1 MCLSSDV
8 CPAKRRSYGKLFR
21 SWFSFRLTSHHHHRH
36 IADCAFAV
44 ALLQLTMGLT
54 ISSIFGRLFGNQ
66 ERRIL
71 MGACL
76 YCSHLST
83 SDRGGGGRE
92 KRTSNTQHARMPFD
106 LICPWIARDSSADMA
121 HPHTHCCVSM
131 YVCVCVLLHS
141 WAGRCR
147 QDDDLVQAQARR
159 DRDNHSNDWCVKR
172 CWTPAALPVCAPC
185 LCVCVDLSSTRT

>member
-1 MCLSSDV
+1 MF
-8 CPAKRRSYGKLFR
+8 CPAKRRYYGKLFR
-21 SWFSFRLTSHHHHRH
+21 SWFSFRLISHHHHRH

-83 SDRGGGGRE
+83 ADRGGGGRE
-92 KRTSNTQHARMPFD
+92 KRTSNTQHARMPFH
-106 LICPWIARDSSADMA
+106 LICPWMRAMA
-121 HPHTHCCVSM
+121 ALTWHTLTRVAASRC
-131 YVCVCVLLHS
+131 VCVCSAAQLGWTL
-141 WAGRCR
+141 
-147 QDDDLVQAQARR
+147 QARR
-159 DRDNHSNDWCVKR
+159 RSC
-172 CWTPAALPVCAPC
+172 T
-185 LCVCVDLSSTRT
+185 SSSSERS